1 MSRSTPQAA
10 GFPVGTANVPVAA
23 PTTVEYALLPDE
35 LAESFVY
42 QAAHNDGLSKVLC
55 QNRVRANLGLLM
67 FMVLPPFLAVS
78 LEMGMDDSGWSLLRA
93 ACVGAGSW
101 CLVQFLHYL
110 SRLLRQPLHI
120 EAQRR
125 MYRRAGQGGV
135 VCATARPIPAR
146 ADVAVREPGGTE
158 PRGAGSMGRRERD
171 RRRAGCDVFRSRRF
185 GANGGSETGLRRRRE
200 LLGFCPA
207 GAGIQSHRRR
217 NGRTSL
223 NAHFH
228 PRYPRNPRFLSV
240 FQEKW
245 DRGLRGL
252 TRMGGRLSCSL
263 LGLLRVLASS
273 R

>member
-125 MYRRAGQGGV
+125 MYRRL
-135 VCATARPIPAR
+135 AREESYAQLLGPYR
-146 ADVAVREPGGTE
+146 LELT
-158 PRGAGSMGRRERD
+158 PRGVNQAGPNREVRVRWAGVNAIVAEPAVTYFD
-171 RRRAGCDVFRSRRF
+171 LGASGQIVVPRRAFVDDASYWAFVRL
-185 GANGGSETGLRRRRE
+185 ARE
-200 LLGFCPA
+200 YKAAADATDG
-207 GAGIQSHRRR
+207 
-217 NGRTSL
+217 
-223 NAHFH
+223 H
-228 PRYPRNPRFLSV
+228 P
-240 FQEKW
+240 
-245 DRGLRGL
+245 
-252 TRMGGRLSCSL
+252 
-263 LGLLRVLASS
+263 
-273 R
+273 